1 MQINVLSKLGKA
13 VGKVGEI
20 TSTKAPLLL
29 SIGGVVGVA
38 GTAYL
43 SYKSAKKVEE
53 IVENIEEYT
62 EEHGVAPSRYE
73 VVRDLAGAVALP
85 VAVGALSIG
94 AIVLSYKIQDGR
106 ISALSGALTGVL
118 AERTFYKDKYVQQ
131 HGEEEAKKFYS
142 PVTEKAVKIEDED
155 GNERE
160 IKSTTINR
168 ELDEVNGIWFDSNS
182 ELYTDDEF
190 LNQQQVYSTI
200 EELDSKFFQKGEV
213 TMNELREA
221 FGFQPSELG
230 ALLKWT
236 DLTGFGLEAVEHDI
250 YNERTG
256 EHEALIY
263 LTWKAPKHAYSGFSF
278 GRKARNK
285 KSKIKGIKINR

>member
-1 MQINVLSKLGKA
+1 MNVLTKLGKFA
-13 VGKVGEI
+13 GKVGEV
-20 TSTKAPLLL
+20 TSTHAPLVL
-29 SIGGVVGVA
+29 SIGGVIGVA

-43 SYKSAKKVEE
+43 AYKSAKKVED

-94 AIVLSYKIQDGR
+94 AIILSYKIQDGR

-118 AERTFYKDKYVQQ
+118 AERTFYKEKYVQQ

-142 PVTEKAVKIEDED
+142 PVTDKAVKIEDED
-155 GNERE
+155 GEERE

-168 ELDEVNGIWFDSNS
+168 ELDEVHGIWFDSNS
-182 ELYTDDEF
+182 DKYTDDAF
-190 LNQQQVYSTI
+190 VNQKEVYSII
-200 EELDSKFFQKGEV
+200 EQLDSQFFQKGEV
-213 TMNELREA
+213 TMNQLRDA
-221 FGFQPSELG
+221 FGFQETELG

-236 DLTGFGLEAVEHDI
+236 DFTGFGLEAVEHDI

-263 LTWKAPKHAYSGFSF
+263 LTWKSPKHAYSGFSF
-278 GRKARNK
+278 GRKAGK
-285 KSKIKGIKINR
+285 TKSKIKGIKVNR

>member
-1 MQINVLSKLGKA
+1 MNVLSKLGK
-13 VGKVGEI
+13 VVSKVGEV
-20 TSTKAPLLL
+20 TSTHAPLVL
-29 SIGGVVGVA
+29 SIGGVIGVA

-43 SYKSAKKVEE
+43 AYKSAKKVED
-53 IVENIEEYT
+53 IVESIEEYT
-62 EEHGVAPSRYE
+62 EEHGTAPSRYE

-85 VAVGALSIG
+85 VVVGALSIG

-118 AERTFYKDKYVQQ
+118 AERTFYKEKYVQQ

-142 PVTEKAVKIEDED
+142 PVTDKAVKVEDDE
-155 GNERE
+155 GEERE

-168 ELDEVNGIWFDSNS
+168 ELDEVHGIWFDNNS
-182 ELYTDDEF
+182 DKYTDDAF
-190 LNQQQVYSTI
+190 VNQKEVYSII
-200 EELDSKFFQKGEV
+200 EELDSEFFQKGELS
-213 TMNELREA
+213 MNKLRDA
-221 FGFQPSELG
+221 FGFQETELG

-263 LTWKAPKHAYSGFSF
+263 LTWKSPKHAYSGFSF
-278 GRKARNK
+278 GRKAGK
-285 KSKIKGIKINR
+285 TKSKIKGIKVNK

>member
-1 MQINVLSKLGKA
+1 MNVLTKLGKFA
-13 VGKVGEI
+13 GKVGEV
-20 TSTKAPLLL
+20 TSEHAPLVL
-29 SIGGVVGVA
+29 SIGGVIGVA

-43 SYKSAKKVEE
+43 AYKSAKKVEE
-53 IVENIEEYT
+53 IVEDIEEFT
-62 EEHGVAPSRYE
+62 EEHGTAPNRYE
-73 VVRDLAGAVALP
+73 VARDLAGAVALP
-85 VAVGALSIG
+85 VAVGLLSVG
-94 AIVLSYKIQDGR
+94 AIILSYKIQDGR

-118 AERTFYKDKYVQQ
+118 AERTFYKEKYVQQ

-142 PVTEKAVKIEDED
+142 PVTDKAVKIEDED

-168 ELDEVNGIWFDSNS
+168 ELDEVHGIWFDNNS
-182 ELYTDDEF
+182 DKYTDDAF
-190 LNQQQVYSTI
+190 VNQKEVYSII
-200 EELDSKFFQKGEV
+200 ESLDSKFFQKGEV
-213 TMNELREA
+213 TMNELRDA
-221 FGFQPSELG
+221 FGFQETELG

-263 LTWKAPKHAYSGFSF
+263 LTWKSPKHAYSGFSF
-278 GRKARNK
+278 GRKAGK
-285 KSKIKGIKINR
+285 TKSKIKGIKVNR

>member
-13 VGKVGEI
+13 VGKVGEV

-29 SIGGVVGVA
+29 SIGGVIGVA

-118 AERTFYKDKYVQQ
+118 AERTFYKEKYAQQ

-160 IKSTTINR
+160 IQSTTINR
-168 ELDEVNGIWFDSNS
+168 ELDEVNGIWFDNNS

>member
-1 MQINVLSKLGKA
+1 MNVLTKLGKFA
-13 VGKVGEI
+13 GKVGEV
-20 TSTKAPLLL
+20 TSTHAPLVL
-29 SIGGVVGVA
+29 SIGGVIGVA

-43 SYKSAKKVEE
+43 AYKSAKKVED

-62 EEHGVAPSRYE
+62 EEHGTAPSRYE

-118 AERTFYKDKYVQQ
+118 AERTFYKEKYVQQ

-142 PVTEKAVKIEDED
+142 PVTDKAVKVEDED
-155 GNERE
+155 GEERE

-168 ELDEVNGIWFDSNS
+168 ELDEVHGIWFDNNS
-182 ELYTDDEF
+182 DKYTDDAF
-190 LNQQQVYSTI
+190 VNQKEVYSII
-200 EELDSKFFQKGEV
+200 EELDSEFFQKGELS
-213 TMNELREA
+213 MNKLRDA
-221 FGFQPSELG
+221 FGFQETELG

-236 DLTGFGLEAVEHDI
+236 DFTGFGLEAVEHDI

-263 LTWKAPKHAYSGFSF
+263 LTWKSPKHAYSGFSF
-278 GRKARNK
+278 GRKAGK
-285 KSKIKGIKINR
+285 TKSKIKGIKVNK

>member
-13 VGKVGEI
+13 VGKVGEV
-20 TSTKAPLLL
+20 TSANAPLVL
-29 SIGGVVGVA
+29 SVGGVIGVA

-43 SYKSAKKVEE
+43 AYKSAKKVED

-106 ISALSGALTGVL
+106 ISALSGALTSVL
-118 AERTFYKDKYVQQ
+118 AERTFYKEKYAQQ

-168 ELDEVNGIWFDSNS
+168 ELDEVNGIWFDNNS

-256 EHEALIY
+256 EYEALIY

>member
-1 MQINVLSKLGKA
+1 MNVLTKLGKFA
-13 VGKVGEI
+13 GKVGEV
-20 TSTKAPLLL
+20 TSTHAPLVL
-29 SIGGVVGVA
+29 SIGGVIGVA

-43 SYKSAKKVEE
+43 AYKSAKKVED

-85 VAVGALSIG
+85 ATVGLLSIG

-118 AERTFYKDKYVQQ
+118 AERTFYKEKYVQQ

-142 PVTEKAVKIEDED
+142 PVTDKAVKIEDED
-155 GNERE
+155 GEERE

-168 ELDEVNGIWFDSNS
+168 ELDEVHGIWFDSNS
-182 ELYTDDEF
+182 ELYTDDAF
-190 LNQQQVYSTI
+190 VNQKEVYSII
-200 EELDSKFFQKGEV
+200 EQLDSQFFQKGEV
-213 TMNELREA
+213 TMNQLRDA
-221 FGFQPSELG
+221 FGFQETELG

-236 DLTGFGLEAVEHDI
+236 DFTGFGLEAVEHDI

-263 LTWKAPKHAYSGFSF
+263 LTWKSPKHAYSGFSF
-278 GRKARNK
+278 GRKAGK
-285 KSKIKGIKINR
+285 TKSKIKGIKVNR